1 MAEMFSNMAEKLAN
15 LAAEMLLDYTGIQE
29 KMETLRN
36 DIQVLENRAADVL
49 AVIEEEEIYN
59 GKKRKREVEDWLA
72 NVDRKKIKCES
83 LNQEVQQTRFYNFY
97 SRLQLG
103 KHVKKTRLEVEKLAE
118 RGKFSEGL
126 FLEVC
131 KTKGKPLVTTEWKS
145 QRSLKQNLKT
155 VWPWLMNDVDSRIG
169 IYGMGGVGKTT
180 LAMHMHNKLLND
192 PKFKGRVYWINV
204 SQDSNIHKLQH
215 DIASVVNLDLS
226 SEDNENQSCR
236 VVWGIKE
243 KEKFC
248 AHWTMYGT
256 ILI

>member
-1 MAEMFSNMAEKLAN
+1 MAEMLSNMAERLAN

-49 AVIEEEEIYN
+49 AVIEEEEMYN
-59 GKKRKREVEDWLA
+59 GKKRKREVEDW
-72 NVDRKKIKCES
+72 
-83 LNQEVQQTRFYNFY
+83 
-97 SRLQLG
+97 
-103 KHVKKTRLEVEKLAE
+103 LEVEKLAE

-226 SEDNENQSCR
+226 SEDNENQRAAELFGGNALNGQCQ
-236 VVWGIKE
+236 
-243 KEKFC
+243 
-248 AHWTMYGT
+248 
-256 ILI
+256 